1 MEKHEH
7 LKIAYGTAL
16 LFVTVISIFSF
27 LTKLITSMIFSE
39 DLYSA
44 LSLFLK
50 DIPFWLIVTAITI
63 FLLITYLKKF
73 NLKNLQALISNE
85 TIRLTAGLLIT
96 LEGIINLSNLIPLYY
111 VSIKS
116 YNQTKQLTNS
126 TAIEIF
132 RRPLIS
138 NGITI
143 FFILCQVLTG
153 IYLLKFYKNKIEN

>member
-7 LKIAYGTAL
+7 LKIASGTAL

-39 DLYSA
+39 DIYSA

-63 FLLITYLKKF
+63 FLLITYLKKY
-73 NLKNLQALISNE
+73 NLNNVQALITNE
-85 TIRLTAGLLIT
+85 TIRLTSGLLIT
-96 LEGIINLSNLIPLYY
+96 LEGIINLSNLIPIYY
-111 VSIKS
+111 VNIKS
-116 YNQTKQLTNS
+116 YNQTKQLANS
-126 TAIEIF
+126 AAIELF
-132 RRPLIS
+132 RKPLIS